1 MEKSIPFTAAE
12 ISHTWTSYMNSSAN
26 ICVFSYFIEK
36 VEDDELRPVIQDTL
50 DMVKRHLTQTKE
62 LLEKANYPIPLA
74 FTDKD
79 VNTTAPKLFTDGYM
93 VQHVIQLCMLGMG
106 ASTVGLSNAAREDV
120 HSYFTTAYRD
130 YHKIHH
136 NAVKIAL
143 EKGIYER
150 PPFIPVPDKIDFVKK
165 QNFLKG
171 WFGERRPLL
180 AEEISHLFSNT
191 HQNIIGKHALM
202 GFSQVAKAKEVR
214 DYLLRGVD
222 LAQKHINVLSENLE
236 GNDIRMPQ
244 GSDMMVTDANNVSP
258 FSDKL
263 IMYYPTGMITLGIG
277 FYGLSVSLTTR
288 KDIASDYIRLS
299 GEVLLYSEDGTNI
312 MIENGW
318 LEEPPRMVDREELAK
333 MKKGNG

>member
-120 HSYFTTAYRD
+120 HSSLPLIAITIRSTTMQLKSLWRKEYMSVR
-130 YHKIHH
+130 HSF
-136 NAVKIAL
+136 
-143 EKGIYER
+143 
-150 PPFIPVPDKIDFVKK
+150 PFPIK
-165 QNFLKG
+165 
-171 WFGERRPLL
+171 
-180 AEEISHLFSNT
+180 
-191 HQNIIGKHALM
+191 
-202 GFSQVAKAKEVR
+202 
-214 DYLLRGVD
+214 
-222 LAQKHINVLSENLE
+222 
-236 GNDIRMPQ
+236 
-244 GSDMMVTDANNVSP
+244 
-258 FSDKL
+258 
-263 IMYYPTGMITLGIG
+263 
-277 FYGLSVSLTTR
+277 
-288 KDIASDYIRLS
+288 
-299 GEVLLYSEDGTNI
+299 
-312 MIENGW
+312 
-318 LEEPPRMVDREELAK
+318 
-333 MKKGNG
+333 